1 MKNYVT
7 IYIPDN
13 DNTENTG
20 ATILARRSFAAVA
33 GGATLTQAYGAWF
46 DDDKHLIEEP
56 VALVNS
62 FVSDDKLEELINR
75 AEEIAGLLLDAG
87 EKSVA
92 IEINGEFIIADGT
105 PDPPFSDRI
114 LNAITR
120 SER

>member
-1 MKNYVT
+1 MKDYVT

-56 VALVNS
+56 VALVKS
-62 FVSDDKLEELINR
+62 FVSGDRLQELIER
-75 AEEIAGLLLDAG
+75 AYDIAGLLLDAG
-87 EKSVA
+87 EQSVA
-92 IEINGEFIIADGT
+92 IDVNGDFTIRET
-105 PDPPFSDRI
+105 Q
-114 LNAITR
+114 
-120 SER
+120 